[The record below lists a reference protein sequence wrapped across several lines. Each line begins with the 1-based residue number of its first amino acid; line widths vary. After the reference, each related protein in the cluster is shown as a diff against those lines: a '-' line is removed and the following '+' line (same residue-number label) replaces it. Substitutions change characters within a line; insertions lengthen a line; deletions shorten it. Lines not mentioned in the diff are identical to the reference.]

1 MLAIRAHRFGGPEV
15 LALEELPDPVAGPG
29 QVLIRN
35 HAAGVNPVDTYIR
48 NGAYARLPELPFVP
62 GWDGAGVVEA
72 VAAGVHRCAP
82 GDRVYFSGTSAGR
95 GWGAYAEKVCCAEV
109 NVHPLPETL
118 SYAQGAA
125 IGVPYATAH
134 RALFHRA
141 RVRPGETVL
150 VHGASG
156 GVGQAAVQ
164 LARAHGCTVIGTAGS
179 EEGLAFVRSQGA
191 HHVVR
196 HGTAESV
203 GEIRELTGGRG
214 ADVIVEMLANVNL
227 DRDLGLLAPFG
238 RVVVVGNRGRIEIDP
253 RQAMGKDASILGM
266 SLWNATDEE
275 LLQLHQA
282 MGPWFAEGRLAPA
295 VGRRFPL
302 KEAAAAHVAVLEP
315 GAAGKVVL
323 EVGGEA

>member
-15 LALEELPDPVAGPG
+15 LVLDEVPDPVAGPG

-72 VAAGVHRCAP
+72 VGAGVHRFSP

-109 NVHPLPETL
+109 NVHPLPEPL
-118 SYAQGAA
+118 SFAQGAA

-141 RVRPGETVL
+141 HIHPGETVL

-156 GVGQAAVQ
+156 GVGQATVQ

-179 EEGLAFVRSQGA
+179 EDGLALVREQGA
-191 HHVVR
+191 HHAVR
-196 HGTAESV
+196 HGTPTAMD
-203 GEIRELTGGRG
+203 EIRALTGGRG
-214 ADVIVEMLANVNL
+214 VDVIVEMLANVNL
-227 DRDLGLLAPFG
+227 DRDLGLLATFG

-253 RQAMGKDASILGM
+253 RQTMGKDSSILGM
-266 SLWNATDEE
+266 SLWNASDEE
-275 LLQLHQA
+275 LLQLHQE
-282 MGPWFAEGRLAPA
+282 MGPQFAEGLLVPV
-295 VGRRFPL
+295 VGKRFPL
-302 KEAAAAHVAVLEP
+302 ADAAAAHLAVLEA
-315 GAAGKVVL
+315 GAKGKVVL
-323 EVGGEA
+323 EL